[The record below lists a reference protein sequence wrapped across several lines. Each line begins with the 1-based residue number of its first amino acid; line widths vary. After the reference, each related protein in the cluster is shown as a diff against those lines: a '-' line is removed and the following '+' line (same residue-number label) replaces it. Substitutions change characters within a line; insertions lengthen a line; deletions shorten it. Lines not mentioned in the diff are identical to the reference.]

1 MCFAKDG
8 DTVLRRDQ
16 ISAAKFMGIIAS
28 VAVLTFVSC
37 CGDYSCECQLH
48 RTRELSR
55 GKSALEIARKIRFR
69 ERFQADLGCPVA
81 REKIFRFS
89 LSPNQ
94 WLCVPCPAFT
104 RGALRDRHE
113 RWKRDAMDASVRKT
127 NAPSSV
133 RPSRVVL
140 MPRRRHQ
147 VPDRLTLLGN
157 DGGKKAR
164 SPGRTRNKPL
174 RPSRR
179 ECRNALAYL

>member
-1 MCFAKDG
+1 MDATASSAIVAAPSVVVATCGSMVRHCAAPILIHEMCFADDG

-37 CGDYSCECQLH
+37 SGDHSCECQIH

-113 RWKRDAMDASVRKT
+113 RWERDAMDASARKT
-127 NAPSSV
+127 NAP
-133 RPSRVVL
+133 
-140 MPRRRHQ
+140 
-147 VPDRLTLLGN
+147 
-157 DGGKKAR
+157 
-164 SPGRTRNKPL
+164 
-174 RPSRR
+174 
-179 ECRNALAYL
+179 